1 MDGTAV
7 TSERRGGLSASAVKY
22 IAIIAMFFD
31 HFAYLFLPNDSLSY
45 GAIRFFGRITAA
57 TMCFFICE
65 GYHHTHDLKKYF
77 LRLGI
82 FAFISHFAFTYAC
95 HGSVLVIG
103 TESVIAT
110 LLLSLLAVHIVNTDK
125 VDKALKLPALLTVL
139 YLASFCDWGMD
150 AVLFTLAFEFAR
162 GKRSVQALAYLA
174 VAFVRR
180 LLPLL
185 LASMNDF
192 SVFTSKWYTIGLVL
206 PAGIIMLYN
215 GERGGGKHGN
225 WSKWFFYVFYPAHLF
240 VLGFIKY
247 CFFQ

>member
-1 MDGTAV
+1 MEGTAV

-31 HFAYLFLPNDSLSY
+31 HFAYLFLPNDSLLY
-45 GAIRFFGRITAA
+45 GEIRFFGRITAA

-206 PAGIIMLYN
+206 PAGIIMLCN

>member
-31 HFAYLFLPNDSLSY
+31 HFAYLFLPNDSLLY

-185 LASMNDF
+185 LASMSDF

>member
-206 PAGIIMLYN
+206 PAGLLMLYN

>member
-31 HFAYLFLPNDSLSY
+31 HFAYLFLPNDSLLY
-45 GAIRFFGRITAA
+45 GTIRFFGRITAA

-185 LASMNDF
+185 LASMSDF

>member
-22 IAIIAMFFD
+22 IAVIAMFFD
-31 HFAYLFLPNDSLSY
+31 HFAYLFLPNDSLLY

-162 GKRSVQALAYLA
+162 GKRSVQVLAYLA

>member
-1 MDGTAV
+1 MEGTAV

-31 HFAYLFLPNDSLSY
+31 HFAYLFLPYDSLLY

-125 VDKALKLPALLTVL
+125 GQTPTGPFSRVAVCGQRVIGSGVRAIIPGTQQRVSSDIRACANQCLTNLDINLQAAGSNIRKAYSMVVYLHNMNDVPTVMNVL
-139 YLASFCDWGMD
+139 YSWGLSESKMQLQFEYVD
-150 AVLFTLAFEFAR
+150 ALNEYHDIEIAAN
-162 GKRSVQALAYLA
+162 AYL
-174 VAFVRR
+174 
-180 LLPLL
+180 
-185 LASMNDF
+185 
-192 SVFTSKWYTIGLVL
+192 
-206 PAGIIMLYN
+206 
-215 GERGGGKHGN
+215 
-225 WSKWFFYVFYPAHLF
+225 
-240 VLGFIKY
+240 
-247 CFFQ
+247 